1 MFKALLRTNTRALSQ
16 SAVYRSAY
24 TLPNKKI
31 PTATPL
37 ATETPDLKLLK
48 FDSQGQKDLYAIC
61 KINNIPYL
69 VTKGDK
75 LVLPYKIKNH
85 DVGDV
90 LSLNYVTTI
99 GSRNFTYNRA
109 EGIPQ
114 DAFKLTATLTEI
126 TKEPKWYVYKKKPR
140 CRRLKTVEVEPFQTH
155 LVIDELK
162 LH

>member
-1 MFKALLRTNTRALSQ
+1 MFKTLLKTNTRALSQ
-16 SAVYRSAY
+16 SAVPLSAY
-24 TLPNKKI
+24 TLPHRIAK
-31 PTATPL
+31 PATPL

-48 FDSQGQKDLYAIC
+48 FDSHGQNDLYAIC

-69 VTKGDK
+69 VTKGDR

-85 DVGDV
+85 DVGDI

-99 GSRNFTYNRA
+99 GSRNFTYNKA

-114 DAFKLTATLTEI
+114 EAFKLTATLTEI

-155 LVIDELK
+155 LIIDELK